1 MFNRI
6 IQSVAVLSMCFAL
19 TLPSNNKQ
27 PEITEPVVKERV
39 TVQQKEYTSG
49 PIRHIETK
57 TMTKSM
63 SIGFSNEEIDLLA
76 LVTMAEAEGESE
88 RGKRLVISTILNRLD
103 SEYFP
108 DTIHDIV
115 YQSGAFSSMW
125 NGRVDRC
132 YVREDIRQ
140 LVVDEMVNRT
150 DDDVI
155 FFRAG
160 KYSEYGV
167 PMFVEGDHYFSSY
180 N

>member
-39 TVQQKEYTSG
+39 TVQQEVYTSG
-49 PIRHIETK
+49 PIHHIEVK

-63 SIGFSNEEIDLLA
+63 SIGFSDEEIDLLA

-88 RGKRLVISTILNRLD
+88 RGKRLVISTILNRID
-103 SEYFP
+103 SEHFP
-108 DTIHDIV
+108 DTIKDVI
-115 YQSGAFSSMW
+115 YQSGAFSSIW
-125 NGRVDRC
+125 NGRIDRC
-132 YVREDIRQ
+132 YVRDDIRR
-140 LVVDEMVNRT
+140 LVVEELKDRT
-150 DDDVI
+150 DHNVI
-155 FFRAG
+155 FFHAG
-160 KYSEYGV
+160 KYSDYGT
-167 PMFVEGDHYFSSY
+167 PMFSEGDHYFSSY